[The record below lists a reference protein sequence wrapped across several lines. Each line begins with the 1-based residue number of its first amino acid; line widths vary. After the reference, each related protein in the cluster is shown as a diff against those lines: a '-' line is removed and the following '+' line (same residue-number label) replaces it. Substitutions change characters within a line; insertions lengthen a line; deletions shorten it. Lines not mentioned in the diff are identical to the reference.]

1 MEEKRDPVEA
11 TVEEEEVM
19 EEEGEGVAED
29 IAAEEEEGVAE
40 AMVVEAAVAVMEEAA
55 DMEAV
60 RAEEEASNVIGVQ
73 YPWRRVRK
81 SMSQLIR
88 WVGEATESPASTTS
102 SYSSQELTPATRS
115 KYE

>member
-1 MEEKRDPVEA
+1 ME
-11 TVEEEEVM
+11 
-19 EEEGEGVAED
+19 EEEGEAED

-40 AMVVEAAVAVMEEAA
+40 AMAVEAAVAVMEEAA

-60 RAEEEASNVIGVQ
+60 KVEEEASNVIGAQ

-102 SYSSQELTPATRS
+102 
-115 KYE
+115 